1 MIAATEIVASLG
13 PLLRERRPGR
23 RHRRLDLHH
32 GPVHRNRL
40 QPGHCLG

>member
-23 RHRRLDLHH
+23 AARFRRAAIDSRRA
-32 GPVHRNRL
+32 GPGGSR
-40 QPGHCLG
+40 